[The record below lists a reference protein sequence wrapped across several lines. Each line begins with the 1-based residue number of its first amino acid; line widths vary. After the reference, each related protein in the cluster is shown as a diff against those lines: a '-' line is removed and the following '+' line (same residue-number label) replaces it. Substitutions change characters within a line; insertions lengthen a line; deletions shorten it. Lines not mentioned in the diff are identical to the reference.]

1 MGCRLGNAV
10 YTWETNHYPT
20 KQEVMDY
27 MHDMDKDFYQ
37 GIYEERDLDESNL
50 TYQEW
55 FDANYNHA
63 DENYIGDREDHS
75 MSTFQLKKLTNNREY
90 KMKNENKKYRT
101 PITLY
106 SLDGKSDEGYF
117 YTNHVPTKGE

>member
-1 MGCRLGNAV
+1 MLHWDVDCGNAV

-37 GIYEERDLDESNL
+37 GIYEEEHYNNETNL

-63 DENYIGDREDHS
+63 DENYIGIRNDSFHEYI
-75 MSTFQLKKLTNNREY
+75 STQEIN
-90 KMKNENKKYRT
+90 
-101 PITLY
+101 
-106 SLDGKSDEGYF
+106 
-117 YTNHVPTKGE
+117 